1 MNEKIE
7 DVKSLADVRRIN
19 ERWIETFGR
28 WTAVRMLMEAAY
40 SGDGIIAEAR
50 KKFDANAAMLGKSV
64 SFDEMLASVLS
75 ELEARHD
82 ESTEAKMKA
91 REWMDNVRRDSEYG
105 RYDIDQSDGYLVRND
120 SNEKWKLY
128 QHNEPRYIQE
138 CVDEYKQAIQFR
150 GNECLAGTTKS
161 MTDALN
167 ELNSISDAEWKP
179 APEKVA

>member
-19 ERWIETFGR
+19 EHWIETFGR
-28 WTAVRMLMEAAY
+28 WTAVKMLAEAAY
-40 SGDGIIAEAR
+40 SGKGSIAEVR
-50 KKFDANAAMLGKSV
+50 KKFDANAMLLGKTV

-91 REWMDNVRRDSEYG
+91 REWMANVRKDSEYG

-120 SNEKWKLY
+120 SSENWTLY
-128 QHNEPRYIQE
+128 QHSEPKYIQE
-138 CVDEYKQAIQFR
+138 CLDEYKQVIQFR
-150 GNECLAGTTKS
+150 GNECLANTSKTIA
-161 MTDALN
+161 DALD
-167 ELNSISDAEWKP
+167 EMDA
-179 APEKVA
+179 ASGVKVA

>member
-1 MNEKIE
+1 MNEKNQ

-19 ERWIETFGR
+19 EHWIETFGR
-28 WTAVRMLMEAAY
+28 WTAVRLLAEAAY

-50 KKFDANAAMLGKSV
+50 KKFDDVAMSFGKSV

-82 ESTEAKMKA
+82 ESTDARMKA

-120 SNEKWKLY
+120 SSENWTLY

-138 CVDEYKQAIQFR
+138 CLDEYKQVIQFK
-150 GNECLAGTTKS
+150 GNECLANTSKTIA
-161 MTDALN
+161 DALD
-167 ELNSISDAEWKP
+167 EMDA
-179 APEKVA
+179 ASSAKVA